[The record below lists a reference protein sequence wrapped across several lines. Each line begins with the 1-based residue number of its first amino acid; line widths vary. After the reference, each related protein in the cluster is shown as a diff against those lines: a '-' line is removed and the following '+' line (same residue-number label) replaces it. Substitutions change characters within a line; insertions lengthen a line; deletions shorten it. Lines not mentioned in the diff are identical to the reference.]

1 MSSCPSCGFEV
12 GATAAKCM
20 VCGARLSSDTSSG
33 DGLDLARPEP
43 KVVHAPTLSI
53 PDHESSPP
61 AGGSVTEEPATP
73 AESLLRDSNPA
84 PADQGGLTGTREDRN
99 PPISAVPSTEPSEI
113 AESVAQHDVVSE
125 TLSSGGP
132 SGESAEFSSDSGISA
147 GDSDDLAGLII
158 EKLPSRKVPSISE
171 IDPVLSGK
179 SEYSGDVKPLSP
191 GISRPVS
198 NLNTTVEPPSESTS
212 VTAPPPPP
220 FGASA
225 PSIPPPP
232 PPPGMGTPPPPPPGM
247 GTPPPPSGAGLTPPP
262 PPGMG
267 TPPPPPPSPPPP
279 GMGTPPPP
287 PLGAGLTPPPPPPF
301 GASAPSIP
309 PPRPPGMGT
318 PPPPPPG
325 MGTPPPD
332 GFAAFATA
340 PGLHQP
346 EEEFAEGYRGD
357 AYNQPFGSGEF
368 EFVAPSKHS
377 ALQNRRAILIAALV
391 VVVIAAIVV
400 KLFVLSSS
408 SKSNSSAE
416 TSSTST
422 TIPSLFVGATNYS
435 DPSNYFTAKFP
446 GAPAS
451 SATNTELIK
460 SIFSAPSTTYQA
472 SYVQGGQTYSYQVIE
487 LSLPAQMTAVGG
499 NPHPFLSVQSLVESQ
514 EGSGGGTSLRHATY
528 YKSGQY
534 WDANFT
540 ISNSSQSDIVGQ
552 AEIVGTI
559 AFIIEVEGPSLN
571 PPGYQYFFNSFKPGS
586 AALATMSSSS
596 SSTSTTTPAS

>member
-113 AESVAQHDVVSE
+113 AESVAQQDVVSE

-147 GDSDDLAGLII
+147 DDSDDLAGLII

-225 PSIPPPP
+225 PSI
-232 PPPGMGTPPPPPPGM
+232 
-247 GTPPPPSGAGLTPPP
+247 
-262 PPGMG
+262 
-267 TPPPPPPSPPPP
+267 
-279 GMGTPPPP
+279 
-287 PLGAGLTPPPPPPF
+287 
-301 GASAPSIP
+301 
-309 PPRPPGMGT
+309 

-408 SKSNSSAE
+408 SKSNSSTE

>member
-113 AESVAQHDVVSE
+113 AESVAQQDVVSE

-147 GDSDDLAGLII
+147 DDSDDLAGLII

-191 GISRPVS
+191 GISRPIS

-232 PPPGMGTPPPPPPGM
+232 PPPGMGTPPPPPP
-247 GTPPPPSGAGLTPPP
+247 PPPSGAGLTP
-262 PPGMG
+262 
-267 TPPPPPPSPPPP
+267 
-279 GMGTPPPP
+279 
-287 PLGAGLTPPPPPPF
+287 
-301 GASAPSIP
+301 
-309 PPRPPGMGT
+309 
-318 PPPPPPG
+318 
-325 MGTPPPD
+325 PPPD

-346 EEEFAEGYRGD
+346 EGEFAEGYRGD

-408 SKSNSSAE
+408 SKSNSSTE